1 MADLVSRFA
10 TRLAYGARQ
19 LPRVAW
25 YIGHGM
31 VMREL
36 SAAARR
42 RTGASA
48 APRRQTG
55 APGPDRARLYADMA
69 TLFRQDLANVE
80 AGIYP
85 MPADHDGSL
94 PMLLARSRLF
104 LTDLPVIHRR
114 RERRN

>member
-1 MADLVSRFA
+1 MANLVSRFT

-42 RTGASA
+42 RAGATTAAAGA

-55 APGPDRARLYADMA
+55 APGPDLGTSWLFYLRFAFDARY
-69 TLFRQDLANVE
+69 
-80 AGIYP
+80 YP
-85 MPADHDGSL
+85 W
-94 PMLLARSRLF
+94 
-104 LTDLPVIHRR
+104 
-114 RERRN
+114 